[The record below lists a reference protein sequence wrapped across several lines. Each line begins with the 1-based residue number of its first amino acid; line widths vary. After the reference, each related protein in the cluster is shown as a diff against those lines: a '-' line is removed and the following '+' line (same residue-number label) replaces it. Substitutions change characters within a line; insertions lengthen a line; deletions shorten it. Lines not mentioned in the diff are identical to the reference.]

1 MKYLQRRR
9 RWLRA
14 QRFWARLRAKREQE
28 YLDAASESEDSSSE
42 GSSGSEGDVEA
53 QQRSPRLALTAL
65 PSDCLLACLARVPYV
80 DLRNGIP
87 ITCKSLRDAV
97 TSAEFR
103 KTREAAGF
111 VEWAVFAASIDET
124 ANCYLITASGAY
136 LTAPRPPVSNWFTE
150 RLTGERGDVVALLR
164 PNDGPAPSE
173 GGTMRAHVYDPRR
186 NRWSP
191 IAPLD
196 REFDGRAYSGFAEH
210 VGVGSVGS
218 KLYVLGGCYDGTGD
232 SVVAFDAYD
241 VTTGEWSV
249 LPDLPFRALYANTV
263 EVDGKLWCYASQGT
277 EGQTFIYDPATESW
291 TNGPDLPQE
300 LYGLEGAGPY
310 HCTAFERDGRFC
322 VLARFQEGSFF
333 NYQAFAWDPTSGE
346 WDENPFPPPPMCANR
361 CSSMDNHLV
370 AFGSE
375 PTAGF
380 DYMDQQ
386 EISDYS
392 AGRTTKLYV
401 LGPRATEWAEWRLPE
416 DSRRLGTRVA
426 AVRLG

>member
-1 MKYLQRRR
+1 MGAL
-9 RWLRA
+9 L
-14 QRFWARLRAKREQE
+14 ARE
-28 YLDAASESEDSSSE
+28 SSE
-42 GSSGSEGDVEA
+42 NTSRSAIDNIPVEL
-53 QQRSPRLALTAL
+53 Q
-65 PSDCLLACLARVPYV
+65 LACLARVPHK
-80 DLRNGIP
+80 DLREGVTC
-87 ITCKSLRDAV
+87 TCKTWRSLVASDA
-97 TSAEFR
+97 FR

-111 VEWAVFAASIDET
+111 VEWAVFAGAIYG

-136 LTAPRPPVSNWFTE
+136 KTAPRPTVRTRFTM
-150 RLTGERGDVVALLR
+150 RLTGASGDMVAVLQPDDG
-164 PNDGPAPSE
+164 PNDE
-173 GGTMRAHVYDPRR
+173 TIGTMRAHVYDPRR

-191 IAPLD
+191 IVPID
-196 REFDGRAYSGFAEH
+196 REFEFLGGGTVRFSAFEEH
-210 VGVGSVGS
+210 VGAGSVGS
-218 KLYVLGGCYDGTGD
+218 KIYVLGGGFPAAVGGL
-232 SVVAFDAYD
+232 VAFDAYD
-241 VTTGEWSV
+241 VTTGEWSS
-249 LPDLPFRALYANTV
+249 LPELTFDALYTKTV
-263 EVDGKLWCYASQGT
+263 EVDGKLWCYAS
-277 EGQTFIYDPATESW
+277 ESADMQTFIYDPATESW

-392 AGRTTKLYV
+392 AGRTSKLYV
-401 LGPRATEWAEWRLPE
+401 LGPRATEWAEWRLPAV
-416 DSRRLGTRVA
+416 DARTLGTRIA